1 MASKSILIVEDESKF
16 RFSIC
21 LVLRQQGY
29 SVYEAG
35 HGIEAMAILNELS
48 ESNHNVDLVI
58 TDIRMPRMSGIELME
73 ALTGKSIMS
82 QIPKIIVMT
91 GYDHNEYASKLRAMG
106 CWKIIN
112 KPFDAD
118 ELLREVASAL
128 SAETIPG
135 SLP

>member
-1 MASKSILIVEDESKF
+1 MASKCILIVEDEPKF
-16 RFSIC
+16 RFSLS

-29 SVYEAG
+29 AVYEAG
-35 HGIEAMAILNELS
+35 HGMEAMAILGELS
-48 ESNHNVDLVI
+48 KSNRNVDLVI

-73 ALTGKSIMS
+73 ALSRKAVA
-82 QIPKIIVMT
+82 PKIIVMT
-91 GYDHNEYASKLRAMG
+91 GYDHNEYAPKMRAMG

-128 SAETIPG
+128 SGGEYPV